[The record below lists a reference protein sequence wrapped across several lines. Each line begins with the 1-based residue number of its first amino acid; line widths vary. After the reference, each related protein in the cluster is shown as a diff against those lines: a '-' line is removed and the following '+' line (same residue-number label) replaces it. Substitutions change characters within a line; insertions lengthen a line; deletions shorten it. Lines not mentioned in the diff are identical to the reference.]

1 MDTTKPTAQL
11 LDGRVVADKLLDV
24 MTEVVKGQV
33 ARGEKPPGL
42 AVVLVGDDPAS
53 EVYVSHKVRAC
64 DRVGVQS
71 SAHHLPANVSESDV
85 LDLIDTL
92 NADDAI
98 HGILVQL
105 PLPAGLNVAA
115 ITRRILPS
123 KDVDGFHPT
132 NMGLLA
138 QRTPAIRPCT
148 PKGVIT
154 LLHHYGVDPKSK
166 DALVV
171 GASNIVGRP
180 LMLEL
185 LLAGSTVTI
194 AHRFTTNL
202 EDHVRRAEILCVAVG
217 KPGLVDTSWIRSG
230 AVVIDIGIT
239 RALDGRLHG
248 DLDFEGASERASWI
262 TPVPGG
268 VGPMTV
274 ATLLQNTLEA
284 AGLTVPGFSSD
295 PTKLTRSAR

>member
-1 MDTTKPTAQL
+1 MTSEPSISTAQL
-11 LDGRVVADKLLDV
+11 LDGRAVADGMIDA
-24 MTEVVKGQV
+24 MAQVVQSHVAGGGQ
-33 ARGEKPPGL
+33 APGL

-64 DRVGVQS
+64 ERVGIHS
-71 SAHHLPANVSESDV
+71 SAHRLPETVREAD
-85 LDLIDTL
+85 LLALIDTL
-92 NADDAI
+92 NADDSI

-105 PLPAGLNVAA
+105 PLPGGLNAQKVTHHIA
-115 ITRRILPS
+115 PN

-138 QRTPAIRPCT
+138 QRAPAIRPCT
-148 PKGVIT
+148 PRGIIT
-154 LLHHYGVDPKSK
+154 LLHHYGLDPKSK

-185 LLAGSTVTI
+185 LLAGATVTI

-202 EDHVRRAEILCVAVG
+202 ETHVRRADLLCVAVG
-217 KPGLVDTSWIRSG
+217 RPELIDPSWIREG
-230 AVVIDIGIT
+230 AIVVDVGINRGT
-239 RALDGRLHG
+239 DGKIRG
-248 DLDFEGASERASWI
+248 DLDFEAVSKRASWL

-268 VGPMTV
+268 IGPMTV
-274 ATLLQNTLEA
+274 ATLLQNTIEA
-284 AGLTVPGFSSD
+284 AHLVIPGLTKTPGV
-295 PTKLTRSAR
+295 R

>member
-1 MDTTKPTAQL
+1 MTSDPSISTAQL
-11 LDGRVVADKLLDV
+11 LDGRAVADGMIDA
-24 MTEVVKGQV
+24 MAQVVQSHVAGGGQ
-33 ARGEKPPGL
+33 APGL

-64 DRVGVQS
+64 ERVGIHS
-71 SAHHLPANVSESDV
+71 SAHRLPATVREAD
-85 LDLIDTL
+85 LLALIDTL
-92 NADDAI
+92 NADDSI

-105 PLPAGLNVAA
+105 PLPGGLNAQKVTHHIA
-115 ITRRILPS
+115 PD

-148 PKGVIT
+148 PKGIIT
-154 LLHHYGVDPKSK
+154 LLHHYGLDPKSK

-185 LLAGSTVTI
+185 LLAGATVTI

-202 EDHVRRAEILCVAVG
+202 ETHVRRADLLCVAVG
-217 KPGLVDTSWIRSG
+217 RPELIDPSWIREG
-230 AVVIDIGIT
+230 AIVVDVGIN
-239 RALDGRLHG
+239 RGADGKIRG
-248 DLDFEGASERASWI
+248 DLDFEAVSKRASWL

-268 VGPMTV
+268 IGPMTV
-274 ATLLQNTLEA
+274 ATLLQNTIEA
-284 AGLTVPGFSSD
+284 AHLVIPGV
-295 PTKLTRSAR
+295 TKTPGVR

>member
-1 MDTTKPTAQL
+1 MTSEPSISTAQL
-11 LDGRVVADKLLDV
+11 LDGRAVADGMIDA
-24 MTEVVKGQV
+24 MAQVVQSRVAGGGQ
-33 ARGEKPPGL
+33 APGL

-64 DRVGVQS
+64 ERVGIHS
-71 SAHHLPANVSESDV
+71 SAHRLPETVREAD
-85 LDLIDTL
+85 LLALIDTL
-92 NADDAI
+92 NADDSI

-105 PLPAGLNVAA
+105 PLPGGLNAQKVTHHIA
-115 ITRRILPS
+115 PN

-148 PKGVIT
+148 PRGIIT
-154 LLHHYGVDPKSK
+154 LLHHYGLDPKSK

-185 LLAGSTVTI
+185 LLAGATVTI

-202 EDHVRRAEILCVAVG
+202 ETHVRRADLLCVAVG
-217 KPGLVDTSWIRSG
+217 RPELIDPSWIREG
-230 AVVIDIGIT
+230 AIVVDVGINRGT
-239 RALDGRLHG
+239 DGKIRG
-248 DLDFEGASERASWI
+248 DLDFEAVSKRASWL

-268 VGPMTV
+268 IGPMTV
-274 ATLLQNTLEA
+274 ATLLQNTIEA
-284 AGLTVPGFSSD
+284 AHLVIPGLTKTPGV
-295 PTKLTRSAR
+295 R

>member
-1 MDTTKPTAQL
+1 MTSEPSISTAQL
-11 LDGRVVADKLLDV
+11 LDGRAVADGMIDA
-24 MTEVVKGQV
+24 MAQVVQSHVAGGGQ
-33 ARGEKPPGL
+33 APGL

-64 DRVGVQS
+64 ERVGIHS
-71 SAHHLPANVSESDV
+71 SAHRLPETVREAD
-85 LDLIDTL
+85 LLALIDTL
-92 NADDAI
+92 NADDSI

-105 PLPAGLNVAA
+105 PLPGGLNAQKVTHHIA
-115 ITRRILPS
+115 PN

-148 PKGVIT
+148 PRGIIT
-154 LLHHYGVDPKSK
+154 LLHHYGLDPKSK

-185 LLAGSTVTI
+185 LLAGATVTI

-202 EDHVRRAEILCVAVG
+202 ETHVRRADLLCVAVG
-217 KPGLVDTSWIRSG
+217 RPELIDPSWIREG
-230 AVVIDIGIT
+230 AIVVDVGINRGT
-239 RALDGRLHG
+239 DGKIRG
-248 DLDFEGASERASWI
+248 DLDFEAVSKRASWL

-268 VGPMTV
+268 IGPMTV
-274 ATLLQNTLEA
+274 ATLLQNTIEA
-284 AGLTVPGFSSD
+284 AHLVIPGLTKTPGV
-295 PTKLTRSAR
+295 R

>member
-1 MDTTKPTAQL
+1 MMSDPSQSKAQL
-11 LDGRVVADKLLDV
+11 LDGRAVADGMMDAMADV
-24 MTEVVKGQV
+24 VRSHV
-33 ARGEKPPGL
+33 ASGAQAPGL
-42 AVVLVGDDPAS
+42 AVVLVGEDPAS

-64 DRVGVQS
+64 ERVGIHS
-71 SAHHLPANVSESDV
+71 SSHRLPATVSESE
-85 LDLIDTL
+85 LLGLIEAL
-92 NADDAI
+92 NADESI

-105 PLPAGLNVAA
+105 PLPAGLDASKV
-115 ITRRILPS
+115 TRHIVPE

-148 PKGVIT
+148 PKGIIT
-154 LLHHYGVDPKSK
+154 LLHHYGLDPKSK

-185 LLAGSTVTI
+185 LLAGATVTI

-202 EDHVRRAEILCVAVG
+202 ETHVRRADLLCVAVG
-217 KPGLVDTSWIRSG
+217 RPDLIDPSWIKEG
-230 AVVIDIGIT
+230 AVVVDVGIN
-239 RALDGRLHG
+239 RGSDGKIRG
-248 DLDFEGASERASWI
+248 DLDFAAVSNRASWL

-268 VGPMTV
+268 IGPMTV
-274 ATLLQNTLEA
+274 ATLLQNTIEA
-284 AGLTVPGFSSD
+284 ANLQIPGVTTA
-295 PTKLTRSAR
+295 PGVR

>member
-1 MDTTKPTAQL
+1 MTSDPSIFTAQL
-11 LDGRVVADKLLDV
+11 LDGRAVADGMIDA
-24 MTEVVKGQV
+24 MAQVVQSHVAGGGQ
-33 ARGEKPPGL
+33 APGL

-64 DRVGVQS
+64 ERVGIHS
-71 SAHHLPANVSESDV
+71 SAHRLPATVREAD
-85 LDLIDTL
+85 LLALIDTL
-92 NADDAI
+92 NADDSI

-105 PLPAGLNVAA
+105 PLPGGLNAQKVTHHIA
-115 ITRRILPS
+115 PD

-148 PKGVIT
+148 PKGIIT
-154 LLHHYGVDPKSK
+154 LLHHYGLDPKSK

-185 LLAGSTVTI
+185 LLAGATVTI

-202 EDHVRRAEILCVAVG
+202 ETHVRRADLLCVAVG
-217 KPGLVDTSWIRSG
+217 RPELIEPSWIREG
-230 AVVIDIGIT
+230 AIVVDVGIN
-239 RALDGRLHG
+239 RGADGKIRG
-248 DLDFEGASERASWI
+248 DLDFEAVSKRASWL

-268 VGPMTV
+268 IGPMTV
-274 ATLLQNTLEA
+274 ATLLQNTIEA
-284 AGLTVPGFSSD
+284 AHLVIPGV
-295 PTKLTRSAR
+295 TKTPGVR

>member
-1 MDTTKPTAQL
+1 MTSDPSISTAQL
-11 LDGRVVADKLLDV
+11 LDGRAVADGMIDA
-24 MTEVVKGQV
+24 MAQVVQSHVAGGGQ
-33 ARGEKPPGL
+33 APGL

-64 DRVGVQS
+64 ERVGIHS
-71 SAHHLPANVSESDV
+71 SAHRLPATVREAD
-85 LDLIDTL
+85 LLALIDTL
-92 NADDAI
+92 NADDSI

-105 PLPAGLNVAA
+105 PLPGGLNAQKVTHHIA
-115 ITRRILPS
+115 PD

-148 PKGVIT
+148 PKGIIN
-154 LLHHYGVDPKSK
+154 LLHHYGLDPKSK

-185 LLAGSTVTI
+185 LLAGATVTI

-202 EDHVRRAEILCVAVG
+202 ETHVRRADLLCVAVG
-217 KPGLVDTSWIRSG
+217 RPELIEPSWIREG
-230 AVVIDIGIT
+230 AIVVDVGIN
-239 RALDGRLHG
+239 RGADGKIRG
-248 DLDFEGASERASWI
+248 DLDFEAVSKRASWL

-268 VGPMTV
+268 IGPMTV
-274 ATLLQNTLEA
+274 ATLLQNTIEA
-284 AGLTVPGFSSD
+284 AHLVIPGV
-295 PTKLTRSAR
+295 TKTPGVR

>member
-1 MDTTKPTAQL
+1 MNSNRSIITAQR
-11 LDGRVVADKLLDV
+11 LDGRRVADGMIDA
-24 MTEVVKGQV
+24 MAQVVHGHVVDGGK
-33 ARGEKPPGL
+33 APGL

-64 DRVGVQS
+64 EKVGIHS
-71 SAHHLPANVSESDV
+71 SSHRLPATVDEAE
-85 LDLIDTL
+85 LLALIDDL
-92 NADDAI
+92 NADDSI

-105 PLPAGLNVAA
+105 PLPEGLDASRV
-115 ITRRILPS
+115 TRHIAPE

-148 PKGVIT
+148 PKGIIT
-154 LLHHYGVDPKSK
+154 LLHHYGIDPKSM

-185 LLAGSTVTI
+185 LLAGATVTI

-202 EDHVRRAEILCVAVG
+202 ETHVRRADLLCVAVG
-217 KPGLVDTSWIRSG
+217 RPGLIDPSWVRDGAIVVDVGINRDASG
-230 AVVIDIGIT
+230 QI
-239 RALDGRLHG
+239 HG
-248 DLDFEGASERASWI
+248 DLDFDAVSKKASWI

-268 VGPMTV
+268 IGPMTV
-274 ATLLQNTLEA
+274 ATLLQNTIEA
-284 AGLTVPGFSSD
+284 AQLVIPGV
-295 PTKLTRSAR
+295 TKTPGVR

>member
-1 MDTTKPTAQL
+1 MTTNLSQSTAQL
-11 LDGRVVADKLLDV
+11 LDGRAVADGMIGAMAK
-24 MTEVVKGQV
+24 VVQSHV
-33 ARGEKPPGL
+33 ANGGRVPGL

-64 DRVGVQS
+64 ERVGIHS
-71 SAHHLPANVSESDV
+71 TAHRLPATVSESE
-85 LDLIDTL
+85 LLSLIDSL
-92 NADDAI
+92 NADDSI

-105 PLPAGLNVAA
+105 PLPTGLDASKVTHH
-115 ITRRILPS
+115 IVPE

-148 PKGVIT
+148 PKGIIT
-154 LLHHYGVDPKSK
+154 LLHHYGLDPKSK

-185 LLAGSTVTI
+185 LLAGATVTI

-202 EDHVRRAEILCVAVG
+202 ETHVRRADLLCVAVG
-217 KPGLVDTSWIRSG
+217 RPDLIDPNWIKEGAIVVDVGINRGADGKIR
-230 AVVIDIGIT
+230 
-239 RALDGRLHG
+239 G
-248 DLDFEGASERASWI
+248 DLDFNAVCQRASWV

-268 VGPMTV
+268 IGPMTV
-274 ATLLQNTLEA
+274 ATLLQNTIEA
-284 AGLTVPGFSSD
+284 AHMVIPGV
-295 PTKLTRSAR
+295 TKTPGVR